1 MLDEAQ
7 YLLDNAD
14 VIPDPDERLRRDL
27 RHLGSYAVDREGATE
42 VGDSLI
48 QNPDVLP
55 SFPSFLFPFLLS
67 LLHYIIHSP
76 LLS

>member
-42 VGDSLI
+42 VCSALSVLYVLCSYTRQTTSLFGC
-48 QNPDVLP
+48 L
-55 SFPSFLFPFLLS
+55 
-67 LLHYIIHSP
+67 
-76 LLS
+76 